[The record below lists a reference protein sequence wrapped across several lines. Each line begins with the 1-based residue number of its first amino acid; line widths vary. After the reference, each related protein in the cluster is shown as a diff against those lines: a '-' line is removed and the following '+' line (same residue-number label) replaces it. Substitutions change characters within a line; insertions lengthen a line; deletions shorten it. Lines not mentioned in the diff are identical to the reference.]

1 MVQEMARK
9 QHWYENVSTVL
20 LSPDTQTENE
30 DPEQEVINA
39 VNRKY
44 DSLKDKLIL
53 EVSTGYC

>member
-1 MVQEMARK
+1 MARK